1 METQIQLEES
11 QYFELTRHED
21 QVINHRLTWLL
32 AGQPLL
38 FLAYV
43 NAASVPIPANRQLQP
58 AHLAILKSIPFVGFA
73 MAFAVFLGV
82 LGAVL
87 ALFVLRTRR
96 KSYRFAGITGCSTI
110 LGLVPPVLIPLA
122 LMWAWFCL
130 PQTFPG

>member
-1 METQIQLEES
+1 MEPQVQLEET

-21 QVINHRLTWLL
+21 HVINHRLTWLL

-43 NAASVPIPANRQLQP
+43 HAASAPIPANQPLQP
-58 AHLAILKSIPFVGFA
+58 AHIAILRWIPFVGFA
-73 MAFAVFLGV
+73 MAFAVLLGV
-82 LGAVL
+82 TGAIL

-96 KSYRFAGITGCSTI
+96 KSFKFAGITGYSTI

-122 LMWAWFCL
+122 LMWVWFSM
-130 PQTFPG
+130 PQSFSR